1 MVSHSFQFVP
11 MFTLR
16 LISDVCWKLS
26 GLCPGSMTTTFP
38 LSGPE
43 AAGAD
48 VEEAVGAGE
57 APGFLPSSVGVLDA
71 AGGDD
76 RTVA

>member
-1 MVSHSFQFVP
+1 

-16 LISDVCWKLS
+16 LISDGCWKFS

-43 AAGAD
+43 AGAGAE
-48 VEEAVGAGE
+48 VEDAVGVRAVL
-57 APGFLPSSVGVLDA
+57 GFLPSSVGAPDA
-71 AGGDD
+71 EGAEGGED